1 MTKRGKK
8 VKNASTDVDKENICV
23 EIVNNKSNKNLKTK
37 IIEKEVG
44 KKASLKKEKE
54 KTPEN
59 KTEGEKEDI
68 DVSKNGESVRHM
80 KNKKDLKLE
89 IEESKKNKPSP
100 LSENEE
106 VDQTELDT
114 PLLETEEN
122 LERPKTNGALDD
134 AGDSLAD
141 ILDNLIIDE
150 NKDFVRRSVRRTASE
165 ILKEETEKIN
175 LQLRKDN
182 DDNLGIE
189 VKMFPGKGRGVV
201 TTRDRVK
208 GEFVVE
214 YAGDIINLEDANNR
228 EAEYSGDVTKGCYMY
243 YFKYQDAPYCVDG
256 TAETGR
262 LGRLLNHSC
271 VQPNLQT
278 KIVSLDDHPRLIL
291 VAKHDI
297 AKGTELVYDYG
308 DRDKETIKAHPWL
321 SL

>member
-1 MTKRGKK
+1 MTRRGK
-8 VKNASTDVDKENICV
+8 VKHASTDADKENISV

-37 IIEKEVG
+37 TIEKEVG

-54 KTPEN
+54 KTPEH

-68 DVSKNGESVRHM
+68 DVSKNGESCRHM

-89 IEESKKNKPSP
+89 IEESKKNKLSP
-100 LSENEE
+100 LSEKEE
-106 VDQTELDT
+106 VDPTELDT

-122 LERPKTNGALDD
+122 LKIPQTNGGPDD

-165 ILKEETEKIN
+165 ILREETEKIN
-175 LQLRKDN
+175 CQLRKDN

-228 EAEYSGDVTKGCYMY
+228 EAEYSRDVTKGCYMY
-243 YFKYQDAPYCVDG
+243 YFKYQDAQYCVDG
-256 TAETGR
+256 TAESGR

-271 VQPNLQT
+271 VQPNLLT
-278 KIVSLDDHPRLIL
+278 KVVSLDDQPRLIL

-297 AKGTELVYDYG
+297 AQGTELVYDYG

-321 SL
+321 QL